1 MNPPITQP
9 GGQMSH
15 RYVDLAGLRRG
26 VHAIIRFGGWINI
39 KISMPKQTLL
49 TSTQSFA
56 TSSLQPRF
64 NFRKMSSNAATS
76 SFGQTLQ
83 FITEIKLEELEKQR
97 LAYQTHAKVLDEVKT
112 LGDQDLLKK
121 VEILSKTIKSWT
133 GSGGVKDSKIVGG
146 RIQLSTLEF
155 WLQQA
160 KKDPSFSSEIAQ
172 GWVNTLED
180 HIRHNLMRFDSAKL
194 FGRLFNEWLASGDS
208 SAVAYQPGGEDG
220 EVDGSSQSSFD
231 VADVGRKEMHEQK
244 EKLVSI
250 IFEDHPVDVEEL
262 KRYLE
267 GLFKG
272 EEAARSLEKL
282 RKELK
287 DFGYWF
293 KRKEITKVDVTNAIK
308 GLHASGLMDE
318 EKRTTLKAFEENPTV
333 LDEVTSVLNMR
344 MANIKTW
351 AWPKEG
357 ILVEFRRHLNGK
369 YRAFTDPEIIDALLL
384 HHIGVAW
391 QVKIKTAL
399 RRIFDSKTWVR
410 PDPATHLVKERR
422 TEQLRG
428 DDGSN
433 SIQAERDN
441 TRRANFFLSQLH
453 DEAARPSAYDDLV
466 DAPET
471 EEATSPAAIKRKLL
485 HIMTT
490 ECYLNTA
497 LHGTHTTLRSDLE
510 WFGPSL
516 PITSILTVL
525 EFMGMS
531 KTWLAFYKSFL
542 AAPLRFPGET
552 VPRVRKRGTPISYSL
567 SVVCGE
573 AILFM
578 MDFAVNQRGH
588 GLYLYRMHDDL
599 WLWDAQART
608 VADAWAEMN
617 RYAGLVGLKFNE
629 KKTGSATIGGTSE
642 DAARLPSGDVR
653 WGFLQFDVGRSRFVI
668 DQKDVDQH
676 IVEMRRQLASTKSVF
691 GWVNAYNKYMTF
703 FYRNFGGLPA
713 NCFTKD
719 HVIDMI
725 DTMGRIQR
733 ELFPDDGSGG
743 AVGHLRKTVAERF
756 GTTDLPE
763 GYFYFPI
770 SSGGLELRNTL
781 LELFA
786 LERRDKPLTLVDDGV
801 EEARINQDEEEEEE
815 KSGSMITSESDDED
829 ESEPDEDWSD
839 DDDDEYFAEE
849 KTLADKKF
857 PRRIATDRRVYNSMQ
872 DVWDIDAD
880 SRRTQTNHP
889 ITAESDAFMSFEEFT
904 ALRESWL
911 LSWGDSYR
919 NMLQS
924 AEVRDVDLVPKVREL
939 TEQGVGSR
947 RWALMDS
954 YEKWVVSMYGE
965 EVVNKYGSLEVVDP
979 KLIPI
984 GMVQLFKTSRMKLD
998 Q

>member
-1 MNPPITQP
+1 MSSTSIKTITRQP
-9 GGQMSH
+9 FTEF
-15 RYVDLAGLRRG
+15 LRRLSENDSNMTQCQG
-26 VHAIIRFGGWINI
+26 L
-39 KISMPKQTLL
+39 KD
-49 TSTQSFA
+49 TS
-56 TSSLQPRF
+56 
-64 NFRKMSSNAATS
+64 AA
-76 SFGQTLQ
+76 
-83 FITEIKLEELEKQR
+83 
-97 LAYQTHAKVLDEVKT
+97 
-112 LGDQDLLKK
+112 
-121 VEILSKTIKSWT
+121 
-133 GSGGVKDSKIVGG
+133 
-146 RIQLSTLEF
+146 IQLSTPRVLAAAGE
-155 WLQQA
+155 
-160 KKDPSFSSEIAQ
+160 KDPSFSSEIAQ

-208 SAVAYQPGGEDG
+208 SAVAYQTGDEDG
-220 EVDGSSQSSFD
+220 EVDDSPGSNFD
-231 VADVGRKEMHEQK
+231 VADVGRKEMYEQK

-250 IFEDHPVDVEEL
+250 IFEDYPVDVEEL

-267 GLFKG
+267 ELFEN

-282 RKELK
+282 RKELR

-293 KRKEITKVDVTNAIK
+293 KRKEITKGDVMNAIK
-308 GLHASGLMDE
+308 GLFASGLMDE
-318 EKRTTLKAFEENPTV
+318 EKRTTLKAFEENPAV
-333 LDEVTSVLNMR
+333 LDEVASVLNMR

-391 QVKIKTAL
+391 QVKLKTAL
-399 RRIFDSKTWVR
+399 RRIFDSKTWLR

-428 DDGSN
+428 DDGTN
-433 SIQAERDN
+433 SIQGERDK

-471 EEATSPAAIKRKLL
+471 QEATSPAAIKRKLL

-490 ECYLNTA
+490 ECYLNSA
-497 LHGTHTTLRSDLE
+497 LRGTHTTLRSDLE

-516 PITSILTVL
+516 PITSILIVL

-573 AILFM
+573 AILFV

-599 WLWDAQART
+599 WLWDAHARK
-608 VADAWAEMN
+608 VADAWVEMN

-653 WGFLQFDVGRSRFVI
+653 RR
-668 DQKDVDQH
+668 QH

-691 GWVNAYNKYMTF
+691 GWINAYNKYMTF
-703 FYRNFGGLPA
+703 FLRNFGGLPA

-719 HVIDMI
+719 HVVDMI

-733 ELFPDDGSGG
+733 ELFPDDAGGGG
-743 AVGHLRKTVAERF
+743 AVGYLRKTVAERF

-786 LERRDKPLTLVDDGV
+786 LERRGKPLSLVGDGV
-801 EEARINQDEEEEEE
+801 DEVRVTQDDDEEEEEAA
-815 KSGSMITSESDDED
+815 SATTSESDDED
-829 ESEPDEDWSD
+829 ESEPEEDWSDDDD

-849 KTLADKKF
+849 KALADKKF
-857 PRRIATDRRVYNSMQ
+857 PRRVAADRRAYNSMQ

-880 SRRTQTNHP
+880 SRRTQSNRP

-911 LSWGDSYR
+911 SSWGDSYR
-919 NMLQS
+919 NMLQL
-924 AEVRDVDLVPKVREL
+924 AEIRDVDLVPKVREL

-954 YEKWVVSMYGE
+954 YEKWVVSMHGE